1 MDEQEIEQIIQTA
14 MRELKEFGSVTG
26 ETNDKL
32 KEAAVSFEQASKEA
46 KAFATQGLKQF
57 AGEIAQG
64 SAGFETL
71 NTAVDTVTNSVSA
84 LAQAVPFFG
93 KAIGSIAEGA
103 AEGFKI
109 LNMRTR
115 ESLDAF
121 QSVSKFGAIGAGGL
135 QQFAQ
140 LAINSGL
147 SLTQF
152 QSVVEAN
159 AVALSQFK
167 GLTATGAEDFSTIVG
182 QLTQRDTGEGLREL
196 GFSAEQISSAA
207 ASFLTLTAR
216 QGIAQ
221 RMSNMQLAKASADY
235 AKELDTLAKLT
246 GLDVDQLQE
255 RQNAILSEARFRARV
270 EQLNAIGQQEAAKR
284 LGDFTIGLERFS
296 PEVARGVR
304 DIIGAG
310 GLVATESAR
319 SITLQTQGEIQR
331 IVRGLEVGDL
341 DMAEANVALQNA
353 LKANIG
359 QIRNSTALI
368 GDQNLFTQN
377 FVGIQDLVNA
387 QLGAQGE
394 LLKAAVDA
402 QNDQINATDKLTAG
416 AVTAE
421 KAFQELNRE
430 IDNLTFT
437 FLPTFA
443 KGIGAVATGLVKIVQ
458 KGTEAFGIE
467 GADVG
472 LNFDTEIIQKQKD
485 DQARA
490 VLEERGLPV
499 TPENITIINTL
510 GAGSGSRLINMAP
523 GSMGPNQNRR
533 GNLRQILG
541 ENPSGMTKEQI
552 IQMIIDKSNTTAPG
566 FQTGGVVAGPKTGY
580 TAMLHGTEAVVPL
593 EGGTD
598 IPVEMQ
604 GMNEGMGQQLT
615 VMKDQLNKLK
625 ELVSIMGGSKDIQRR
640 ILSASY
646 S

>member
-14 MRELKEFGSVTG
+14 MQELKEFGNVTE
-26 ETNDKL
+26 ETNKKL
-32 KEAAVSFEQASKEA
+32 KETTVSFEQASKEA
-46 KAFATQGLKQF
+46 KAFATQGLKEF
-57 AGEIAQG
+57 GGEIARG
-64 SAGFETL
+64 SSGFETL
-71 NTAVDTVTNSVSA
+71 NIAVDTVTNSVSA
-84 LAQAVPFFG
+84 LAQALPFLG
-93 KAIGSIAEGA
+93 KTIGSIAEGA
-103 AEGFKI
+103 AAGFKI

-159 AVALSQFK
+159 AVALSQFR

-196 GFSAEQISSAA
+196 GFSAEQIASSA

-235 AKELDTLAKLT
+235 AKELDLLAKLT

-402 QNDQINATDKLTAG
+402 QNDQINATDRLTAG

-421 KAFQELNRE
+421 KAFQALNRE

-472 LNFDTEIIQKQKD
+472 LNFDTEIIQKVKN

-490 VLEERGLPV
+490 VLEEKGLPT

-510 GAGSGSRLINMAP
+510 GAGSGSRLINLAP
-523 GSMGPNQNRR
+523 GAMGPNQNER
-533 GNLRQILG
+533 GKLREILG
-541 ENPSGMTKEQI
+541 ENPRGMTKEEI
-552 IQMIIDKSNTTAPG
+552 IQKITQENKVPSY
-566 FQTGGVVAGPKTGY
+566 QTGGVVAGPKTGY

-604 GMNEGMGQQLT
+604 GMNDGMNQQLS

>member
-14 MRELKEFGSVTG
+14 MRELKEFGNVT
-26 ETNDKL
+26 EDTNNKL

-46 KAFATQGLKQF
+46 KAFAMQGLKQF
-57 AGEIAQG
+57 TGEIAQG

-71 NTAVDTVTNSVSA
+71 NIAVDTVTNSVSA

-103 AEGFKI
+103 AAGFKI
-109 LNMRTR
+109 LNTRTR

-135 QQFAQ
+135 RQFAQ

-147 SLTQF
+147 SLSQF

-159 AVALSQFK
+159 AVALSNFK

-182 QLTQRDTGEGLREL
+182 QLTQGDTGDGLREL

-207 ASFLTLTAR
+207 ASFLTLTTR
-216 QGIAQ
+216 QGLSQ
-221 RMSNMQLAKASADY
+221 RMSNMQLAKASAEY
-235 AKELDTLAKLT
+235 AKELDLLAKLT

-270 EQLNAIGQQEAAKR
+270 EQLNIAGQRDAAER
-284 LGDFTIGLERFS
+284 LGNFTIGLEKFDKDI
-296 PEVARGVR
+296 AKGVR

-319 SITLQTQGEIQR
+319 SITLQTQGAIQR
-331 IVRGLEVGDL
+331 IIRGIEVGDL

-353 LKANIG
+353 LKGNIN
-359 QIRNSTALI
+359 QIRTSTGLI
-368 GDQNLFTQN
+368 GEQNLFTQN

-387 QLGAQGE
+387 TLDAQGN
-394 LLKAAVDA
+394 LIKKATAA
-402 QNDQINATDKLTAG
+402 QIEQIESTDKLTLG

-421 KAFQELNRE
+421 RAFQSLNRE
-430 IDNLTFT
+430 IDNLTQT
-437 FLPTFA
+437 FLPGFA
-443 KGIGAVATGLVKIVQ
+443 EGLSTVATGLEFIIK
-458 KGTEAFGIE
+458 KGVEAFGVK

-472 LNFDTEIIQKQKD
+472 LNFDTEIIQKAKD
-485 DQARA
+485 DQATA
-490 VLEERGLPV
+490 VLQERGVPV
-499 TPENITIINTL
+499 TPENITIIK
-510 GAGSGSRLINMAP
+510 A
-523 GSMGPNQNRR
+523 
-533 GNLRQILG
+533 LG
-541 ENPSGMTKEQI
+541 EKSGMQLISKDPGQLLASRNRKDPIRQLIGQNPAGMTKEQV
-552 IQMIIDKSNTTAPG
+552 IQMIIEKSGTTAPG

-604 GMNEGMGQQLT
+604 GMSEGMGQQLT

>member
-552 IQMIIDKSNTTAPG
+552 IQMIIDKSNTTAPS

>member
-57 AGEIAQG
+57 AGEIAGG

-71 NTAVDTVTNSVSA
+71 NTAVDTVTNSISA

-103 AEGFKI
+103 AAGFKI

-196 GFSAEQISSAA
+196 GFSAEQIASAA
-207 ASFLTLTAR
+207 GSFLTLTAR

-421 KAFQELNRE
+421 RAFQELNRE

-523 GSMGPNQNRR
+523 GSMGPNQTRR
-533 GNLRQILG
+533 GNLREILG
-541 ENPSGMTKEQI
+541 ENPAGMTKEQI

>member
-510 GAGSGSRLINMAP
+510 GAGSGSQLINMAP

-541 ENPSGMTKEQI
+541 ENPAGMTKEQI

>member
-541 ENPSGMTKEQI
+541 ENPAGMTKEQI